1 METIKTQ
8 TASEII
14 VLQSVFF
21 FLLNTIDVNYFL
33 CFKRLS
39 LLMETRVPTVWNI
52 CTKMIKQIREG
63 TLSGII
69 TFTMICIGEAP
80 MLWAVSMMLGFT
92 SRKLL
97 STKRAT
103 KGKAAITSGTM
114 DAGVPTT
121 VPITNL
127 VKGKTKIIKIKNGM
141 ERSKLMI
148 IFKICSIH
156 FGMRNTLHLRAVLL
170 Q

>member
-1 METIKTQ
+1 MAILPNPPPPIIPLMAEYPNTVVMVSVILEI
-8 TASEII
+8 SEGI
-14 VLQSVFF
+14 
-21 FLLNTIDVNYFL
+21 
-33 CFKRLS
+33 
-39 LLMETRVPTVWNI
+39 
-52 CTKMIKQIREG
+52 
-63 TLSGII
+63 LSGII
-69 TFTMICIGEAP
+69 TFTIICIGEAP
-80 MLWAVSMMLGFT
+80 MLWAVSMILGFT

-127 VKGKTKIIKIKNGM
+127 VKGKTKIIKIKNGI

-156 FGMRNTLHLRAVLL
+156 FGIRNTLPFSPATSSTPKGSPITMAKKVAITVT
-170 Q
+170 